1 VSVAAKAKQ
10 KKKHTPCECLAA
22 NTLLQYKK
30 IPGLISSYGFLI
42 LDLGFRERKKPTATA
57 KKVNHLRRERWG
69 RDGGIVSSS
78 IANDLPQN

>member
-1 VSVAAKAKQ
+1 VSAWLPI
-10 KKKHTPCECLAA
+10 HSS

-30 IPGLISSYGFLI
+30 IPGLISSSGFLI
-42 LDLGFRERKKPTATA
+42 LDLGFRGKKPTATA

-69 RDGGIVSSS
+69 RDGGVVSSS